1 MACRTW
7 LWQGEHYLFSVRFGH
22 RDMTRPGTGRTYPAH
37 GVVEQ
42 LPKRIIVPNP
52 KGKSH
57 MPGLDSEMHFSSPWP
72 SPGGTFHGE

>member
-22 RDMTRPGTGRTYPAH
+22 RDMTRPGTSHASLAH

-42 LPKRIIVPNP
+42 LPKRIIAPNP
-52 KGKSH
+52 KGKSR
-57 MPGLDSEMHFSSPWP
+57 MISPDSEMHFSSP
-72 SPGGTFHGE
+72 GGIFHDE